1 MYCNIQYK
9 CYYNYIDNANGVN
22 EMTNYQAKQVL
33 AGIADCDRIIAKE
46 GSRSADLRPA
56 YMQQVLDHAIAHKAK
71 LIGMLASNQEVPSA
85 WIS

>member
-1 MYCNIQYK
+1 
-9 CYYNYIDNANGVN
+9 
-22 EMTNYQAKQVL
+22 MTNYQAKQVL

-71 LIGMLASNQEVPSA
+71 LIDMLANNQEVPSVFFTA
-85 WIS
+85 SK

>member
-46 GSRSADLRPA
+46 GSRAADLRPA

-71 LIGMLASNQEVPSA
+71 LQAMLAKNAPVPSV